1 MCHNIIFFLLGPFTI
16 PVLSIITLTSFTDKK
31 ILFKLKTT
39 APKKYCVRPNSGI
52 LYPKSRQEIHGNFSL
67 TIFHRFYVYF
77 CCFSLLIILLL
88 SSLSTT
94 IHLQCKRKTQT

>member
-1 MCHNIIFFLLGPFTI
+1 MYLVKINHLSYNNNFLYVLGPFTI

-67 TIFHRFYVYF
+67 SVL
-77 CCFSLLIILLL
+77 FS
-88 SSLSTT
+88 
-94 IHLQCKRKTQT
+94 